1 MESRQCTSDWAKGSV
16 ALVGIRR
23 EGNQTCVVMAD
34 PNFPKVSQIQRLH
47 SEDFNAVPFKFVTVG
62 FGGLQEGHSCQPDKP
77 IMTDW
82 L

>member
-1 MESRQCTSDWAKGSV
+1 MGSV
-16 ALVGIRR
+16 ALVGNRR

-34 PNFPKVSQIQRLH
+34 PNFPKVSQIQCLH

-62 FGGLQEGHSCQPDKP
+62 LGGLQEGHSCQPDKP
-77 IMTDW
+77 IVTDR